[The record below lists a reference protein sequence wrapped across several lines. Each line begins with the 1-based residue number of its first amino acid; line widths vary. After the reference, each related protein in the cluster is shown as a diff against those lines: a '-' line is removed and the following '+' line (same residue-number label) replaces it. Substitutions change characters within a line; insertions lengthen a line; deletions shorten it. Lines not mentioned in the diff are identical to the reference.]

1 MSNNANISIPVEDIP
16 SKAEVINC
24 GKHGEYEVRYMEMVN
39 GKALVSR
46 YCPACAEDK
55 KKEEQEE
62 EKRRDMALAM
72 ERRERGLLNAGVS
85 KRNLGK
91 VFGSFRV
98 ENDGQ
103 QKALD
108 ASKRFVSNVVNSKP
122 ANNMFFIGSVGT
134 GKTHLASSIIQE
146 LYEKKSVRMLRVID
160 LVRILKETW
169 QRGSDNAERDV
180 IDHFGS
186 IDVLV
191 LDEVGIQFGSET
203 ERMFMFD
210 IINARYDNMLP
221 TILISNLDIN
231 NLKEIL
237 GEQAVD
243 RLREDGGKV
252 LVFNWDSLRK

>member
-1 MSNNANISIPVEDIP
+1 MTKVTIPLD
-16 SKAEVINC
+16 EVPETPEIINC
-24 GKHGEYEVRYMEMVN
+24 EKHGDYDVRYLNMFN
-39 GKALVSR
+39 TKALVSR
-46 YCPACAEDK
+46 YCPACASEETKREDDEK
-55 KKEEQEE
+55 KRQT
-62 EKRRDMALAM
+62 DIAAN
-72 ERRERGLLNAGVS
+72 ERRNANLVKAGVS

-91 VFGSFRV
+91 TFDSFV
-98 ENDGQ
+98 VNNEGQ
-103 QKALD
+103 HKALE
-108 ASKRFVSNVVNSKP
+108 ACKQFVGDISNSRS
-122 ANNMFFIGSVGT
+122 ANNMFLIGSVGT

-146 LYEKKSVRMLRVID
+146 LYDTKRVRMIRVIE
-160 LVRILKETW
+160 LIRILKETW
-169 QRGSDNAERDV
+169 QRGSENTERDV
-180 IDHFGS
+180 ISFFGE

-210 IINARYDNMLP
+210 IINTRYDNMLP

-252 LVFNWDSLRK
+252 LVFNWESQRK

>member
-1 MSNNANISIPVEDIP
+1 MSNKITIPIQDIP
-16 SKAEVINC
+16 ETPEVMNC
-24 GKHGEYEVRYMEMVN
+24 EKHGDYEVRYLKMFN
-39 GKALVSR
+39 SKAMISK
-46 YCPACAEDK
+46 YCPECAS
-55 KKEEQEE
+55 E
-62 EKRRDMALAM
+62 EKEAEENEKREGEAKAANERRDENLIS
-72 ERRERGLLNAGVS
+72 AGVS

-91 VFGSFRV
+91 VFGSFSV
-98 ENDGQ
+98 SNEGQ
-103 QKALD
+103 HKALE
-108 ASKRFVSNVVNSKP
+108 ASRQFVGNVLKSQP

-146 LYEKKSVRMLRVID
+146 LYDTKRVRMIRVIE
-160 LVRILKETW
+160 LIRILKETW
-169 QRGSDNAERDV
+169 QRGAESTERDV
-180 IDHFGS
+180 IEYFGGV
-186 IDVLV
+186 DVLI

-210 IINARYDNMLP
+210 IINTRYDNMLP

-252 LVFNWDSLRK
+252 LVFNWESQRK

>member
-1 MSNNANISIPVEDIP
+1 MNKVTIPLD
-16 SKAEVINC
+16 EVPEKPEIINC
-24 GKHGEYEVRYMEMVN
+24 EKHGDYDVRYLNMFN
-39 GKALVSR
+39 TKALVSR
-46 YCPACAEDK
+46 YCQACASEETKREDDEK
-55 KKEEQEE
+55 KRQT
-62 EKRRDMALAM
+62 DIAAN
-72 ERRERGLLNAGVS
+72 ERRNANLVKAGVS

-91 VFGSFRV
+91 TFDSFV
-98 ENDGQ
+98 VNNEGQ
-103 QKALD
+103 HKALEACKQFVGD
-108 ASKRFVSNVVNSKP
+108 VSNSRP
-122 ANNMFFIGSVGT
+122 ANNMFLIGSVGT

-146 LYEKKSVRMLRVID
+146 LYDTKRVRMIRVIE
-160 LVRILKETW
+160 LIRILKETW
-169 QRGSDNAERDV
+169 QRGSENTERDV
-180 IDHFGS
+180 ISFFGE

-210 IINARYDNMLP
+210 IINTRYDNMLP

-252 LVFNWDSLRK
+252 LVFNWESQRK

>member
-1 MSNNANISIPVEDIP
+1 MSQNYRYTILTAEKPIQPEILHCEKHGSYEAKYLDSFKNKTVVFTYCPKCAKEKSDKEEAEKK
-16 SKAEVINC
+16 KAEQDRV
-24 GKHGEYEVRYMEMVN
+24 
-39 GKALVSR
+39 
-46 YCPACAEDK
+46 
-55 KKEEQEE
+55 
-62 EKRRDMALAM
+62 
-72 ERRERGLLNAGVS
+72 ERIRNNKIINAGVS

-91 VFGSFRV
+91 KFASFNV
-98 ENDGQ
+98 QNEGQ
-103 QKALD
+103 KKALE
-108 ASKRFVSNVVNSKP
+108 ASKQFVSDVSKSQP

-146 LYEKKSVRMLRVID
+146 LYDTKRVRMIRVIE
-160 LVRILKETW
+160 LIRILKETW
-169 QRGSDNAERDV
+169 QRGSENTERDV
-180 IDHFGS
+180 IEYFGGV
-186 IDVLV
+186 DVLI

-210 IINARYDNMLP
+210 IINTRYDNMLP

-252 LVFNWDSLRK
+252 LVFNWESQRK

>member
-1 MSNNANISIPVEDIP
+1 MINGGRISIPLENIP
-16 SKAEVINC
+16 DEAEVINC
-24 GKHGEYEVRYMEMVN
+24 EKHGDYKVRYMDMTN
-39 GKALVSR
+39 GKAFVSR
-46 YCPACAEDK
+46 YCPSCAKEKKEEEEAEK
-55 KKEEQEE
+55 KKEAEA
-62 EKRRDMALAM
+62 KAL
-72 ERRERGLLNAGVS
+72 ERKNANLVKAGVS

-91 VFGSFRV
+91 VFSSFAV
-98 ENDGQ
+98 NNEGQ
-103 QKALD
+103 HKALESCKQFVD
-108 ASKRFVSNVVNSKP
+108 DVSNLRQ

-146 LYEKKSVRMLRVID
+146 LYDTKTVRMIRVIE
-160 LVRILKETW
+160 LIRILKETW
-169 QRGSDNAERDV
+169 QRGAEHNERDV
-180 IDHFGS
+180 INFFGEV
-186 IDVLV
+186 DVLI

-210 IINARYDNMLP
+210 IINTRYDNMLP

-252 LVFNWDSLRK
+252 LVFNWESQRK

>member
-1 MSNNANISIPVEDIP
+1 MSNNGKFSMPVEDIP

-24 GKHGEYEVRYMEMVN
+24 DKHGEYEVRYMEMVN

-62 EKRRDMALAM
+62 EKRKDMELAM
-72 ERRERGLLNAGVS
+72 ERRMRGLLNSGVS

-91 VFGSFRV
+91 VFSSFRV
-98 ENDGQ
+98 DNDGQ
-103 QKALD
+103 QKALA
-108 ASKRFVSNVVNSKP
+108 ASKQFVSDVCSSNP

-134 GKTHLASSIIQE
+134 GKTHLASSVIQE
-146 LYEKKSVRMLRVID
+146 LYDKKSVRMIRVIE
-160 LVRILKETW
+160 LIRILKETW
-169 QRGSDNAERDV
+169 QRGSENTERDV
-180 IDHFGS
+180 IEHFGG
-186 IDVLV
+186 IDVLI

-210 IINARYDNMLP
+210 IINTRYDNMLP

-252 LVFNWDSLRK
+252 LVFNWESQRK

>member
-1 MSNNANISIPVEDIP
+1 MSNKITIPIDEVPETP
-16 SKAEVINC
+16 EVINC
-24 GKHGEYEVRYMEMVN
+24 EKHGDYEVRYLKVFNAKAMVS
-39 GKALVSR
+39 K
-46 YCPACAEDK
+46 YCPACASEEKKAEDEA
-55 KKEEQEE
+55 KKEKANQ
-62 EKRRDMALAM
+62 AAI
-72 ERRERGLLNAGVS
+72 ERRNNGLIKAGVS

-91 VFGSFRV
+91 VFESFTV
-98 ENDGQ
+98 GNEGQ
-103 QKALD
+103 HKALEACKQFAGD
-108 ASKRFVSNVVNSKP
+108 VSNSKP

-146 LYEKKSVRMLRVID
+146 LYDTKRVRMIRVIE
-160 LVRILKETW
+160 LIRILKETW
-169 QRGSDNAERDV
+169 QRGSESTERDV
-180 IDHFGS
+180 ISFFGEL
-186 IDVLV
+186 DVLV

-210 IINARYDNMLP
+210 IINTRYDNMLP

-252 LVFNWDSLRK
+252 LVFKWDSLRK

>member
-1 MSNNANISIPVEDIP
+1 MSKLTIPIQDIP
-16 SKAEVINC
+16 ETPEVMHCEN
-24 GKHGEYEVRYMEMVN
+24 HGDYEVRYLKMFNSKAMVS
-39 GKALVSR
+39 K
-46 YCPACAEDK
+46 YCPTCASDESK
-55 KKEEQEE
+55 AEEKAKKEKENQE
-62 EKRRDMALAM
+62 AI
-72 ERRERGLLNAGVS
+72 ERRNRNLIDAGVS

-91 VFGSFRV
+91 TFDSFIV
-98 ENDGQ
+98 NNEGQ
-103 QKALD
+103 HKALEACKQFAAD
-108 ASKRFVSNVVNSKP
+108 VSNSRP

-146 LYEKKSVRMLRVID
+146 LYDTKRVRMIRVIE
-160 LVRILKETW
+160 LIRILKETW
-169 QRGSDNAERDV
+169 QRGAESTERDV
-180 IDHFGS
+180 ISFFGS
-186 IDVLV
+186 IDVLI

-210 IINARYDNMLP
+210 IINTRYDNMLP

>member
-1 MSNNANISIPVEDIP
+1 MIPTNEKPDTP
-16 SKAEVINC
+16 EVLHC
-24 GKHGEYEVRYMEMVN
+24 EKHGSYEARYLDMFKNKTV
-39 GKALVSR
+39 V
-46 YCPACAEDK
+46 YTWCPTCASEETIAKERDEARIEAERVAEIRK
-55 KKEEQEE
+55 KK
-62 EKRRDMALAM
+62 
-72 ERRERGLLNAGVS
+72 LLSAGVS

-91 VFGSFRV
+91 VFSSFRV

-103 QKALD
+103 QKALE
-108 ASKRFVSNVVNSKP
+108 ASKQFVSNVVKSQS

-146 LYEKKSVRMLRVID
+146 LYDKKSVRMIRVIE
-160 LVRILKETW
+160 LIRILKETW
-169 QRGSDNAERDV
+169 QRGSENTERDV
-180 IDHFGS
+180 IEYFGG
-186 IDVLV
+186 IDVLI

-210 IINARYDNMLP
+210 IINTRYDNMLP

-243 RLREDGGKV
+243 RLREDGGNV
-252 LVFNWDSLRK
+252 LVFNWDSQRK

>member
-1 MSNNANISIPVEDIP
+1 MSNNGKFSMPVEDIP
-16 SKAEVINC
+16 NKAEVINC
-24 GKHGEYEVRYMEMVN
+24 DKHGEYEVRYMEMVN

-62 EKRRDMALAM
+62 EKRKDMELAM
-72 ERRERGLLNAGVS
+72 ERRMRGLLNAGVS

-91 VFGSFRV
+91 VFSSFRV
-98 ENDGQ
+98 DNEGQ
-103 QKALD
+103 QKALV
-108 ASKRFVSNVVNSKP
+108 ASKQFVSDVCSSNP

-134 GKTHLASSIIQE
+134 GKTHLASSVIQE
-146 LYEKKSVRMLRVID
+146 LYDKKSVRMIRVIE
-160 LVRILKETW
+160 LIRILKETW
-169 QRGSDNAERDV
+169 QRGSENTERDV
-180 IDHFGS
+180 IEHFGG
-186 IDVLV
+186 IDVLI

-210 IINARYDNMLP
+210 IINTRYDNMLP

-252 LVFNWDSLRK
+252 LVFNWESQRK